1 MAGIHKSA
9 VKIEILPV
17 DLITGFNPKIS
28 KNRRS
33 KTGTEKKLCTGKTA
47 LTGSCADKQ

>member
-17 DLITGFNPKIS
+17 DLITGFNPKIT
-28 KNRRS
+28 KDRRR
-33 KTGTEKKLCTGKTA
+33 KKKQKKLCTRKTA
-47 LTGSCADKQ
+47 